1 MFADFEEKFGLLN
14 HAIEI
19 YDQLVQKVPEKEQ
32 KECYQIYISKVAE
45 FLGVTKTR
53 HIFEVLFRYFNI
65 IVNNLFRVLWEF

>member
-19 YDQLVQKVPEKEQ
+19 YDQLVRKVPEKDQ
-32 KECYQIYISKVAE
+32 KECYQIYISKVSE

-53 HIFEVLFRYFNI
+53 TIFEVIQLKKILDFFGDYCFD
-65 IVNNLFRVLWEF
+65 F